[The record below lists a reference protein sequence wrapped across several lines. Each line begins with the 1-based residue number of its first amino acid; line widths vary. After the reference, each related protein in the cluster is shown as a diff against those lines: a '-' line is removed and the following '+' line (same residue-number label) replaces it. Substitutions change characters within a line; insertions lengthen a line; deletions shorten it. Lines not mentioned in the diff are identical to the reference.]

1 MMDSASSRL
10 VDRHEI
16 PISACD
22 DTDYHLFSDKEMF
35 SFTQQR
41 EYRLA
46 LDVDVRRV
54 VEVEVNDSSVPRYC
68 ARKGSGSRSQTR
80 DNVEAGEIGNNEVGF
95 ILQLFW
101 LEAIL

>member
-1 MMDSASSRL
+1 M
-10 VDRHEI
+10 DRHEI

-46 LDVDVRRV
+46 L
-54 VEVEVNDSSVPRYC
+54 EVNDSSVPRYC
-68 ARKGSGSRSQTR
+68 ARKGGGGRSQTR

-95 ILQLFW
+95 VLQLFW
-101 LEAIL
+101 LEAIWQDFFTTRPK